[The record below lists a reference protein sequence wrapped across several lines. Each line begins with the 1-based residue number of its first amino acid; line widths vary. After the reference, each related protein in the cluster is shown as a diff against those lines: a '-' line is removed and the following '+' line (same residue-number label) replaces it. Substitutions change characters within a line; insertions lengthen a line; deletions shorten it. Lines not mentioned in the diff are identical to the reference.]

1 MGDKRQNNQLRL
13 FFGEEG
19 RSEAPT
25 APGEGAETL
34 TAKRISESPAKNH
47 EELMEEVCGRENCLQ
62 ALKRVKSNKGSPG
75 IDGMTVDALTVYLK
89 EHWPAI
95 RAQLLSGT
103 YKPQPV
109 RRVEIPKP
117 DGGLRQ
123 LGIPTVLDRMVRQA
137 VMQVLQGRWDAEF
150 SEHSHGFR
158 PGRSAH
164 QAVAKAQKYIAEGR
178 RWVVD
183 LDLEKFFDRVN
194 HDKLMAAVARRVAD
208 KRMLKLIRAFLTA
221 GVMENGL
228 VGPVDEGTPQGGPLS
243 PLLSNLV
250 LDELDRELERRK
262 HCFVRYADDCN
273 IYVCS
278 RRAGERVKRSITGFI
293 TRRLKLRVN
302 EHKSAAARPVE
313 RKFLGFSFTL
323 REAKRRIAAKAIV
336 RFKQKVRELTS
347 RTRGISMEQMAKEL
361 ASYLRGWKGYFGFC
375 ETPSVLENLA
385 SMDAAKAAISDLE
398 AMETRQGAVC
408 QTVCA
413 RREQGSGRQNG
424 RKCSGPMAYSEQ
436 PRPELC
442 VPHRLLRR
450 AWSSKVVRWEIAQS
464 VRTAGC
470 GPACPVVWQGR
481 RGDSPPY
488 AN

>member
-1 MGDKRQNNQLRL
+1 MSGKRQNNQLRL
-13 FFGEEG
+13 AFGEEG
-19 RSEAPT
+19 RSEAPM
-25 APGEGAETL
+25 APGEGSEPF
-34 TAKRISESPAKNH
+34 TAKRMIESPANR
-47 EELMEEVCGRENCLQ
+47 EQLMEEVCGRENCLQ

-95 RAQLLSGT
+95 REQLLSGT

-109 RRVEIPKP
+109 KRVEIPKP
-117 DGGLRQ
+117 DGGVRQ
-123 LGIPTVLDRMVRQA
+123 LGIPTVLDRMVQQA
-137 VMQVLQGRWDAEF
+137 VMQVLQSRWDAEF

-208 KRMLKLIRAFLTA
+208 KRVLKLIRAFLTA

-273 IYVCS
+273 IYVRS
-278 RRAGERVKRSITGFI
+278 RRAGERVKQSITGFI
-293 TRRLKLRVN
+293 TRRLKLKVN
-302 EHKSAAARPVE
+302 EQKSAVARPVE
-313 RKFLGFSFTL
+313 RKFLGFSFTNA
-323 REAKRRIAAKAIV
+323 REPKRRIAAKALV
-336 RFKQKVRELTS
+336 RFKQKVRELTG
-347 RTRGISMEQMAKEL
+347 RTRGIGIERMAKEL
-361 ASYLRGWKGYFGFC
+361 TSYLRGWKSYFGFSQ
-375 ETPSVLENLA
+375 TPSVFRELDKWIRRRLRSVVWKQWKRGKARFRKLRQHGVGANLA
-385 SMDAAKAAISDLE
+385 A
-398 AMETRQGAVC
+398 
-408 QTVCA
+408 
-413 RREQGSGRQNG
+413 
-424 RKCSGPMAYSEQ
+424 P
-436 PRPELC
+436 
-442 VPHRLLRR
+442 
-450 AWSSKVVRWEIAQS
+450 
-464 VRTAGC
+464 TAGSSH
-470 GPACPVVWQGR
+470 GPWRVA
-481 RGDSPPY
+481 DSPALHY
-488 AN
+488 ALPISYFDSLGVPRLFAGP